1 MKTINIIE
9 FKNSGLHLDH
19 EQLSTIELEDSA
31 FDYGSFGEIYICLS
45 INNKR
50 NNDHPPQVVKVFIDD
65 DSSVITN
72 NYQTI
77 LKFQDKIQSFD
88 DSKPQGKRSI
98 KHIPGAFALPQLSFR
113 GMLQGKEVMGY
124 TTNYL
129 SQRAFLHY
137 DNLVNHHSESSV
149 PSYLKKFKMKNRLR
163 FGFELAEAMWL
174 FDQLE
179 FVHADINPQNIFLG
193 KKNGNLAII
202 DFESGAIRPESPT
215 TFGKPGIWK
224 APEMQKEQQKQ
235 YSDFRYADLWSLGTL
250 IHHLLFLRSPL
261 YFLARLDSRYLR
273 RYLKISQWPALPEP
287 SDSTV
292 FNSAN
297 VKIHPKYLKKLAEMN
312 PRIVKGFSRMINT
325 GGLKPSKRPD
335 ARFWS
340 DTLGDLVF
348 KPVIHHFKADIKT
361 RKTNDPVTLRWET
374 SDTYRLSIEPEIGD
388 VSAEGQVKVFPSQE
402 TVYRLSATDYNGQ
415 AVYKTLTIQV
425 KFRKAIIKYFSATV
439 SNLPVGQFTTLM
451 WHVSHSEK
459 VRISPDIGEVDPQ
472 GLMVLNPTRSIT
484 YELEACNEMGQR
496 TTATCNIKVI
506 QKMQRT
512 PFAKDGKAGIKLP
525 VKQPPFHKVKS
536 KIPNVQFKPTITKL

>member
-19 EQLSTIELEDSA
+19 ECLSTIELEDSA

-50 NNDHPPQVVKVFIDD
+50 NADHPPQVVKVFIDD
-65 DSSVITN
+65 DSSVTAN

-77 LKFQDKIQSFD
+77 LKLQDKIQSFD
-88 DSKPQGKRSI
+88 NSKPQGKRSI

-113 GMLQGKEVMGY
+113 GMQQGKEVMGY
-124 TTNYL
+124 TTNFL

-137 DNLVNHHSESSV
+137 DILVNHHSRSSV

-202 DFESGAIRPESPT
+202 DFESGAIHPESPT

-261 YFLARLDSRYLR
+261 YFLAKLDSRHIR
-273 RYLKISQWPALPEP
+273 RYLRMSQWPTLPE
-287 SDSTV
+287 SVDKTV

-297 VKIHPKYLKKLAEMN
+297 VKLHPKYLRKLDAMN
-312 PRIVKGFSRMINT
+312 PRLVKGFSRMINT

-340 DTLGDLVF
+340 DTLGELVF
-348 KPVIHHFKADIKT
+348 NPRIHYFESDIET
-361 RKTNDPVTLRWET
+361 RRSSDPVTLRWKT
-374 SDTYRLSIEPEIGD
+374 SDTYKLTIVPEIGD
-388 VSAEGQVKVFPSQE
+388 VSSEGQVKVFPSQE

-415 AVYKTLTIQV
+415 SVIENLTIQV
-425 KFRKAIIKYFSATV
+425 EFRKAIIKYFSASV
-439 SNLPVGQFTTLM
+439 SHLPAGQSTTLV
-451 WHVSHSEK
+451 WHVSHAEK
-459 VRISPDIGEVDPQ
+459 VYISPDIGEVDPQ
-472 GLMVLNPTRSIT
+472 GLIVVNPNQSIT
-484 YELEACNEMGQR
+484 YELEAYNEMGQLA
-496 TTATCNIKVI
+496 TAKCKIKVG
-506 QKMQRT
+506 QRKKRT
-512 PFAKDGKAGIKLP
+512 PLINTGLGGIKLP
-525 VKQPPFHKVKS
+525 VNQAPFQQVRS
-536 KIPNVQFKPTITKL
+536 RIPNVQFKPTITKL